1 MTITRK
7 DLQEDI
13 KHLQASNYS
22 LVYENKKLKEII
34 SLYEK
39 FVSVTNRQTLHRDL
53 GRIREF
59 AEKKLEKNDI

>member
-34 SLYEK
+34 NLYEK

-59 AEKKLEKNDI
+59 AEKNMKKSDI

>member
-13 KHLQASNYS
+13 KHLQANNVS

-34 SLYEK
+34 NLYEK
-39 FVSVTNRQTLHRDL
+39 FVSVTNKGKSFNAFQ
-53 GRIREF
+53 RIQELSSKIG
-59 AEKKLEKNDI
+59 KKDVI

>member
-1 MTITRK
+1 MVIK
-7 DLQEDI
+7 DQ
-13 KHLQASNYS
+13 KRQRQ
-22 LVYENKKLKEII
+22 KKLKEII

-39 FVSVTNRQTLHRDL
+39 FVSITNRQTLHRDL

>member
-39 FVSVTNRQTLHRDL
+39 FVSVTNRETLHRDL

-59 AEKKLEKNDI
+59 AEKKLEKSDI

>member
-39 FVSVTNRQTLHRDL
+39 FVSITNRQTLHRDL

-59 AEKKLEKNDI
+59 AEKKLENNDI

>member
-34 SLYEK
+34 NLYEK

-59 AEKKLEKNDI
+59 AEKNKVKSDI

>member
-13 KHLQASNYS
+13 KHLQANNVS

-34 SLYEK
+34 NLYEK

-59 AEKKLEKNDI
+59 AEKNMVKSDI